1 MVIVIGSG
9 AGGATV
15 TRELALQGSRV
26 TLVERGPRPPD
37 RRASRYYANVN
48 AGVKILRTLCLG
60 GSTLVSGGNALR
72 CLEEELRSR
81 GIDISREFSRAERDL
96 GVRVLPDSFYGPATR
111 RLMEAADALGSPMAK
126 MPKFIDPAR
135 CLQDGQCAFGCPT
148 DARWSALR
156 FVHEAEGRGA
166 RVCTDTPA
174 DEILVSGGRVRG
186 VRSGSRILRDDQVV
200 LAAGALETPRLLQG
214 IGLPTAPLFVDTF
227 VTIGGFC
234 SGAGFNTEIPMNAY
248 LIHDRSLV
256 TPHFSRQLADLLT
269 SRGWP
274 AAPSDVLGMMVKIRD
289 DDAGRVD
296 DSVWKAVTPHDA
308 GLLSSGAA
316 HAGAILAEAGADIRS
331 LVAAR
336 LRGTH
341 PGGTARIGVSVDT
354 DLQTPV
360 DGLYVADAS
369 VLPEA
374 PGGPPI
380 LTIVALGKYAARRI
394 LGST

>member
-15 TRELALQGSRV
+15 ARELTLQGAPV
-26 TLVERGPRPPD
+26 TLIERGPRPPD
-37 RRASRYYANVN
+37 RSASRYYANVD

-60 GSTLVSGGNALR
+60 GTTVVSGGNALR
-72 CLEEELRSR
+72 CLEEEIQTR
-81 GIDISREFSRAERDL
+81 GIDLSRDFDDAERDL
-96 GVRVLPDSFYGPATR
+96 GVCILPDSFYGPATR
-111 RLMEAADALGSPMAK
+111 RLMEAADVLGSPMMK

-135 CLQDGQCAFGCPT
+135 CRQDGQCAFGCPT

-156 FVHEAEGRGA
+156 FVQEAEGRGA

-186 VRSGSRILRDDQVV
+186 VRCGSRTLHDDEVV

-214 IGLPTAPLFVDTF
+214 IDCPTAPLFTDTF

-234 SGAGFNTEIPMNAY
+234 PDAGFNTEIPMNAY
-248 LIHDRSLV
+248 LVHDRSLV
-256 TPHFSRQLADLLT
+256 MPHFSRQLADLLT
-269 SRGWP
+269 ERGWP
-274 AAPSDVLGMMVKIRD
+274 ATPSDVIGMMIKIRD
-289 DDAGRVD
+289 DDAGGVG
-296 DSVWKAVTPHDA
+296 DSIWKSVTPRDA
-308 GLLSSGAA
+308 ELLSAGAA
-316 HAGAILAEAGADIRS
+316 HAGAILVEAGADPRS

-341 PGGTARIGVSVDT
+341 PSGTARIGISVDT

-380 LTIVALGKYAARRI
+380 LTIVALAKYAARRI
-394 LGST
+394 LGTP